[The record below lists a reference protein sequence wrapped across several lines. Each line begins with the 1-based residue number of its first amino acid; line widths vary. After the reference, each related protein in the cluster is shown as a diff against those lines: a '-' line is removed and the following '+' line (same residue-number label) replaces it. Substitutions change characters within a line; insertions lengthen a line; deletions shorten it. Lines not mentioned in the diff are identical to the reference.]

1 MEGFQEA
8 FIERTNL
15 HTAQILLIGIM
26 IPAQLLEIIAQYKIW
41 KKLCVMWA
49 QTDSQT
55 AEQGVNVSI
64 SLGLS
69 EGETPP

>member
-1 MEGFQEA
+1 
-8 FIERTNL
+8 
-15 HTAQILLIGIM
+15 
-26 IPAQLLEIIAQYKIW
+26 
-41 KKLCVMWA
+41 MWA

-69 EGETPP
+69 EGETPQALHNTQHRCGYRPTAHHTIGRV